1 MHPSRLPLSPI
12 VQKYLI
18 PDHSPGTKSF
28 IQLKISNQ
36 VAPPRILAP
45 DGSEIKLVSLPE
57 PVKRSSEPESEAVS
71 KTIEA
76 LALAIHWSKLI
87 DTGRMTSIDEIA
99 LREKLNPT
107 KVRKI
112 LRLALLSPEIV
123 QYLVAH
129 PDVSLDTLKRK
140 AIPVEW
146 QQQVGLLSGISD
158 TTSRH

>member
-1 MHPSRLPLSPI
+1 MQHSRLPLSPI

-18 PDHSPGTKSF
+18 TDHSPGTKSF
-28 IQLKISNQ
+28 IQVKISNQ
-36 VAPPRILAP
+36 VTPPQILAP
-45 DGSEIKLVSLPE
+45 DGSEIKLVDLPE
-57 PVKRSSEPESEAVS
+57 PVKLSSKPESGTVS

-99 LREKLNPT
+99 NREKMNPT

-123 QYLVAH
+123 LYLVAH
-129 PDVSLDTLKRK
+129 PDVSLDELKRK
-140 AIPVEW
+140 GIPVDW
-146 QQQVGLLSGISD
+146 QRQVGLLSGISD
-158 TTSRH
+158 TTSKH

>member
-1 MHPSRLPLSPI
+1 MQISRMPLSPI
-12 VQKYLI
+12 VQKYLM
-18 PDHSPGTKSF
+18 PDHSTGTKSF
-28 IQLKISNQ
+28 IQLKIST
-36 VAPPRILAP
+36 PTKRPRVLAP
-45 DGSEIKLVSLPE
+45 DGSEIKLVSLPD
-57 PVKRSSEPESEAVS
+57 PVKCSSKPERENVS

-99 LREKLNPT
+99 HREKMNPT

-123 QYLVAH
+123 QFLVAH
-129 PDVSLDTLKRK
+129 PDVSLDGLKRK
-140 AIPVEW
+140 AFPVVW